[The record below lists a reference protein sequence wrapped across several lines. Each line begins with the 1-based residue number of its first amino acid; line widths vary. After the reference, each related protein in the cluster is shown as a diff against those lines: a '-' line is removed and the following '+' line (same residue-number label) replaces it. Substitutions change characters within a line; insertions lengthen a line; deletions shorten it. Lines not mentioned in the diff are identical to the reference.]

1 MLEQPPLTRGP
12 LPSSSVTLSAHLVCV
27 FTILPMSCVY
37 SIIITNHSLTYKAY
51 MLWKCMI
58 KTSGF
63 SSNTTITENCCD
75 GHTNHVYRRKH
86 TNST

>member
-1 MLEQPPLTRGP
+1 MKDARAT
-12 LPSSSVTLSAHLVCV
+12 SSNKGTFAVKFCDIVCSSG
-27 FTILPMSCVY
+27 MCVY
-37 SIIITNHSLTYKAY
+37 SIIIATITNHSLTYKAY

-75 GHTNHVYRRKH
+75 SYTNHVYQRKH
-86 TNST
+86 TNSA